1 MTKQIKTSININAT
15 KEKVWEILMDF
26 EKYPEW
32 NPFIKSISGNIKI
45 GNRIKVKLQ
54 GMAFTPTV
62 VTLNKNIE
70 FKWLGHL
77 LLKGLFDG
85 EHKFV
90 LTDNGNGSI
99 NFEQS
104 ENFKGILVRLLSK
117 SLDKDTKNGF
127 EQMNNQLKIRAEKHS

>member
-1 MTKQIKTSININAT
+1 MTFS
-15 KEKVWEILMDF
+15 
-26 EKYPEW
+26 
-32 NPFIKSISGNIKI
+32 
-45 GNRIKVKLQ
+45 
-54 GMAFTPTV
+54 PTV